1 MVNLKKTAV
10 PTFVGLIA
18 VALLTAGCATKKYV
32 RNQLD
37 PLDARLGKIDERTSE
52 NSARITDVDQKSERG
67 IAEAKDQ
74 AADAAGQASEAGK
87 SAHAANEL
95 AHKGLTEAELVRRDL
110 ENAHK
115 FQPVK
120 TETILFAFDSS
131 TLTDE
136 TKQQLDAL
144 VKTVEPMQRFL
155 IAVQGY
161 TDTVG
166 SPGYNLELSERRAE
180 AVTRYLTM
188 VHGIPL
194 IRIHRLGY
202 GEESPSADNTSREGR
217 QQNRR
222 VEVRVLTPPEFS
234 SPAHQASVA
243 GVSQ

>member
-1 MVNLKKTAV
+1 MGNRKASVLIV
-10 PTFVGLIA
+10 FVGVVA

-32 RNQLD
+32 RNQMD
-37 PLDARLGKIDERTSE
+37 PLEARLGKLDEQTSE

-67 IAEAKDQ
+67 IAEAKNEAQ
-74 AADAAGQASEAGK
+74 DAAGQAVEAGK
-87 SAHAANEL
+87 SASAANEL
-95 AHKGLTEAELVRRDL
+95 ANKGLTAAELVRRDL

-115 FQPVK
+115 FKPVE

-131 TLTDE
+131 KLTDE
-136 TKQQLDAL
+136 SRQQLNAL
-144 VKTVEPMQRFL
+144 AKTVEPMERFL

-166 SPGYNLELSERRAE
+166 SPAYNLQLSERRAD
-180 AVTRYLTM
+180 AVTRHLTV

-202 GEESPSADNTSREGR
+202 GEESPAAENTTREGR
-217 QQNRR
+217 EHNRR

-234 SPAHQASVA
+234 SQTQQASA
-243 GVSQ
+243 DNSQ